1 MIEEAVHIVGYMGL
15 SVLSSSF
22 CCEPKT
28 ALDKKKIKSFKKS
41 KEEEFVTHENDVKFK
56 GQCP

>member
-28 ALDKKKIKSFKKS
+28 ALDKKKKKSFKKS
-41 KEEEFVTHENDVKFK
+41 KEEDFVTHENDVKFK
-56 GQCP
+56 CQCP